1 MIVKNQNDIL
11 TILKMYMDNVNISQS
26 DISRITGTNR
36 PQITRSFSGKHA
48 VNIDTLLKYIDACNA
63 VLDINI
69 IPNPN
74 KDKDDNKHN
83 K

>member
-11 TILKMYMDNVNISQS
+11 SILKMYMQNMDITQADLCRVLQQPSSAVNRTIQ
-26 DISRITGTNR
+26 
-36 PQITRSFSGKHA
+36 GKHKT
-48 VNIDTLLKYIDACNA
+48 NIDTLLKYIDACDA

-74 KDKDDNKHN
+74 KGKDDNKHN